1 MSSKELSWALEA
13 EVDHPMK
20 RWLLVCI
27 AELLYPNTSDLIEL
41 SKMKRSTVYE
51 ILGKLGKDN
60 LVIKTE
66 HNRYLLNTDSVHV
79 MDSTTYEQ
87 FRELD
92 SEVCAETEEKEGELV
107 REPDLEDNTI
117 INTNYTNYTNNNT
130 NYNNYNNN
138 TIELEKTQNLEVF
151 EETLSQ
157 DWRWKPFTSERSRR
171 DWIENKK
178 SLAEKYG
185 IHLNDLAE
193 AVVEH
198 LAKPEYHD
206 DPKKMI
212 KSTFT
217 NWLDRRVKQIKE
229 RQPQSTTT
237 GISNADIY
245 SQKLAE
251 RGDN

>member
-1 MSSKELSWALEA
+1 MSIRQLSWAFEA

-41 SKMKRSTVYE
+41 SRMKRSTVYE
-51 ILGKLGKDN
+51 ILGKLVNDN

-66 HNRYLLNTDSVHV
+66 HNRYLLNTESVCV
-79 MDSTTYEQ
+79 MDNTTYEQ
-87 FRELD
+87 FQELD
-92 SEVCAETEEKEGELV
+92 SEVCAETGEKEGELV
-107 REPDLEDNTI
+107 RESDLEDNTI
-117 INTNYTNYTNNNT
+117 INTNYNNYNNNNT

-138 TIELEKTQNLEVF
+138 TIEPEKTQNLEVF

-171 DWIENKK
+171 DWIERKK

-193 AVVEH
+193 ALVEY
-198 LAKPEYHD
+198 LARPEYQD
-206 DPKKMI
+206 DPKKII

-217 NWLDRRVKQIKE
+217 NWLDRRVNQI
-229 RQPQSTTT
+229 RGQQPQSTTT
-237 GISNADIY
+237 GISNADRY